1 MQLAGDAPRS
11 WPGGSSGEVYAQQ
24 TMHFAVW
31 PIAEALARS
40 TTGRKP
46 AVGMVPRRLHAAD
59 WSALRWGRQS
69 EI

>member
-46 AVGMVPRRLHAAD
+46 AVGMVPNAAD
-59 WSALRWGRQS
+59 WSALRWSRPS